1 MNMRACLFINMK
13 PENVMIS
20 EIINRKLRWILAED
34 SFTPHFIF
42 FCGPRGKEVPST
54 LPSFLRS
61 TCKGVSVFLSTSYML
76 VSKGEGIASLMGQ
89 SLMSSGLGPVS

>member
-13 PENVMIS
+13 PESVMIS

-34 SFTPHFIF
+34 SFTPHFIV
-42 FCGPRGKEVPST
+42 FCGPRGKEVPSP
-54 LPSFLRS
+54 LPSFLGS

-76 VSKGEGIASLMGQ
+76 VSKGEGIASLMGK